1 MKLLLLLPL
10 QYDRAGMSCSSYR
23 KIPAH
28 IKTKIMSLY
37 ITEFL
42 MEAGLHNRLETLTTN
57 S

>member
-10 QYDRAGMSCSSYR
+10 QYDRAGMSCSGYR